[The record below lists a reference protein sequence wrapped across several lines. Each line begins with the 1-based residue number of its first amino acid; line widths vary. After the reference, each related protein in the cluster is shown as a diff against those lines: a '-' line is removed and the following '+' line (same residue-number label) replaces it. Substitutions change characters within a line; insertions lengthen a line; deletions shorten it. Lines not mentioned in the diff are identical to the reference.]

1 MSTPVTGADQSSTPD
16 QDMSTQ
22 SATIPS
28 GRPPNDTL
36 AGRTV
41 IGTSVVLGLM
51 VLLGIDIFV
60 VALIAL
66 GVLGSTLIATNRS
79 IRHEPIAMLV

>member
-1 MSTPVTGADQSSTPD
+1 
-16 QDMSTQ
+16 MSTQ
-22 SATIPS
+22 SVTIPS
-28 GRPPNDTL
+28 GRPRNDTR

-51 VLLGIDIFV
+51 VLLGIDISI

-66 GVLGSTLIATNRS
+66 GVLGSILIATDRS
-79 IRHEPIAMLV
+79 IKHEPIAMLV

>member
-1 MSTPVTGADQSSTPD
+1 
-16 QDMSTQ
+16 MSTQ

-28 GRPPNDTL
+28 GRLRNDTR

-51 VLLGIDIFV
+51 VLLGIDMSI

-66 GVLGSTLIATNRS
+66 GVLGTTLIATDRS
-79 IRHEPIAMLV
+79 IKHEPIAMLV